1 MKRIS
6 GNFLLLLGVLVL
18 VLIAGCSGKSSVSGA
33 VTYMDDGQPLTRG
46 DVFFRN
52 ADGTRMYQGAIKP
65 DGSFA
70 LGEIKDG
77 DGIPPGSYKVW
88 IANANTTD
96 YDLDEE
102 GRPKSTRMIEI
113 VLIDPKYTSPA
124 TSDLTFEIKS
134 GERKSLD
141 IVVEAPSK

>member
-1 MKRIS
+1 MRKNS
-6 GNFLLLLGVLVL
+6 LLFFVLVFGVLCVC
-18 VLIAGCSGKSSVSGA
+18 GCSGKVN
-33 VTYMDDGQPLTRG
+33 VH
-46 DVFFRN
+46 
-52 ADGTRMYQGAIKP
+52 GTVKYS
-65 DGSFA
+65 DGSPLEKGTVCVGNDLVTFMGSIRA
-70 LGEIKDG
+70 GGTFSLGEIRDG

>member
-1 MKRIS
+1 MEKHGS
-6 GNFLLLLGVLVL
+6 MLLVFALILGVLFVC
-18 VLIAGCSGKSSVSGA
+18 GCSGKVHVHGTVKYPDGLPLEKGTVCVGNDL
-33 VTYMDDGQPLTRG
+33 VTFM
-46 DVFFRN
+46 
-52 ADGTRMYQGAIKP
+52 GAIRA
-65 DGSFA
+65 GGTFA

-102 GRPKSTRMIEI
+102 GNPRSRKMIEV
-113 VLIDPKYTSPA
+113 VLIDPKYTSPS
-124 TSDLTFEIKS
+124 TSDLTFEVKP

-141 IVVEAPSK
+141 IIVEAPKN